1 MYPDFSY
8 IMHHLFG
15 TQPDNAFSIVKS
27 FGLMMAMAF
36 VAASFLLRA
45 ELKRK
50 EEEGLL
56 QPVEEEVSNKKYTT
70 STYLFNLL
78 FSFLLGYKILYF
90 ISNSSEVLKDFS
102 GFLLSGQGS
111 SLGGII
117 GLVLG
122 FGLTQ
127 YWASKEKPTDGK
139 TKVLIYP
146 HERVADITFLAAL
159 SGVAGAKLFA
169 IFESSDTLAAFLKNP
184 IDTIFS
190 GSGLA
195 IYGGLI
201 VAFVVVYRF
210 VKRKNIPPIHVMDA
224 IAPGLMVGYG
234 VGRIGCQIS
243 GDGDWGIPNPHPKPS
258 ALSWLPDRLW
268 AFDYPH
274 NVLNEGVFIEGCEW
288 NYCMRLEVPV
298 YPTPIYETLL
308 AFLIGGFLWSIRKKI
323 PIAGILFFIY
333 VFLNGMERFFIEKIR
348 VNDKIIVMGWEL
360 TQAEIISSLLMIAGI
375 FGMLYLSKKG
385 LRFEELKNRQVS
397 KGHNK

>member
-15 TQPDNAFSIVKS
+15 TQPDNAFSIIKS

-36 VAASFLLRA
+36 VAASILLRA

-50 EEEGLL
+50 EQQGLL
-56 QPVEEEVSNKKYTT
+56 HPVEEEVSNKKYTA

-78 FSFLLGYKILYF
+78 FSFILGYKVLYIF
-90 ISNSSEVLKDFS
+90 MNSEQVLRDFA

-117 GLVLG
+117 GLALG

-127 YWASKEKPTDGK
+127 YWASKEKIAEGK
-139 TKVLIYP
+139 TKVWVYP

-169 IFESSDTLAAFLKNP
+169 IFESSETLASFLRNP
-184 IDTIFS
+184 IDTLFS

-201 VAFVVVYRF
+201 VAFAVVYRF
-210 VKRKNIPPIHVMDA
+210 VKRKKIPPIHVMDA

-243 GDGDWGIPNPHPKPS
+243 GDGDWGIPNPHSKPS
-258 ALSWLPDRLW
+258 FLSWIPDRLW

-288 NYCMRLEVPV
+288 NYCMRLEIPV

-308 AFLIGGFLWSIRKKI
+308 AFLIGGFLWSIRKKL
-323 PIAGILFFIY
+323 PIAGMLFFIY
-333 VFLNGMERFFIEKIR
+333 VFFNGLERFFIEKIR
-348 VNDKIIVMGWEL
+348 VNDKIYLMGMEL
-360 TQAEIISSLLMIAGI
+360 TQAEIISTLLMITGLV
-375 FGMLYLSKKG
+375 GMLYLSKRGK
-385 LRFEELKNRQVS
+385 RFEDLILS
-397 KGHNK
+397 NKQK